1 MEYQG
6 CMQWGKVIQGPG
18 RIFVLWK
25 MKFWY
30 LVEDLLPVSDQCI
43 CYMAVI
49 SCLCKQKVA
58 NLEIGWN
65 NLPER
70 NFMSTGAM
78 GSGQRST
85 YRLNY
90 MYMCSSKLGHHL
102 AKEKSQVV
110 NVHSVSRFCHPSQV
124 HYQHLKGGV
133 DHWTID
139 LVQHN
144 LH

>member
-1 MEYQG
+1 MSREGRWIMEYQG

-58 NLEIGWN
+58 NLEIWV
-65 NLPER
+65 E
-70 NFMSTGAM
+70 
-78 GSGQRST
+78 
-85 YRLNY
+85 
-90 MYMCSSKLGHHL
+90 
-102 AKEKSQVV
+102 
-110 NVHSVSRFCHPSQV
+110 
-124 HYQHLKGGV
+124 
-133 DHWTID
+133 
-139 LVQHN
+139 
-144 LH
+144 